1 MGPLS
6 LIGKKGVGSVLIETQ
21 HFLGGSV
28 LNVDAGKT
36 GQTFRIWCP
45 PPTGRDPGPTVA
57 TFDPVSAE
65 WLKSL
70 IGREREAAIGRL
82 HELLVR
88 TARREVRR
96 RSTDE
101 RVTGPEL
108 DDLALQ
114 AAADALV
121 AVLAKLDQ
129 FRGESRF
136 TTWAYKFVM
145 FEVSAKLARHFWRH
159 PDAPSEPTDWG
170 RIVDRFSL
178 QPEDYS
184 EGRDLVDA
192 LAAAVDS
199 ALTERQRRVF
209 VAIVIEGIP
218 LDVLA
223 DQVDGTRNAIY
234 KALFDA
240 RRRLRT
246 ALIAGG
252 YLVGEG
258 EQR

>member
-1 MGPLS
+1 M
-6 LIGKKGVGSVLIETQ
+6 
-21 HFLGGSV
+21 
-28 LNVDAGKT
+28 
-36 GQTFRIWCP
+36 
-45 PPTGRDPGPTVA
+45 
-57 TFDPVSAE
+57 FDPVSAQ
-65 WLKSL
+65 WLNSL
-70 IGREREAAIGRL
+70 TGGERDAAIQRL

-96 RSTDE
+96 RRADD

-121 AVLAKLDQ
+121 SVLAKLEQ

-159 PDAPSEPTDWG
+159 PDAPSGPVDWG

-178 QPEDYS
+178 QPEEHS
-184 EGRDLVDA
+184 LGRDLVDA
-192 LAAAVDS
+192 LAGAVNS

-209 VAIVIEGIP
+209 VAIVIQGTP

-223 DQVDGTRNAIY
+223 DQMDGTRNAIY
-234 KALFDA
+234 KTLFNA
-240 RRRLRT
+240 RRRLRA
-246 ALIAGG
+246 ALVAAG
-252 YLVGEG
+252 YLVHES